1 ALSRDHDQQEKDRV
15 YINVPRTVPIVDDFD
30 DDNILPDGIS
40 DSARYAYFGEYHT
53 LNALKESDKTDW
65 ARETREDPYYGRI
78 VRFIQEGNPYLDTL
92 DQEERYEVLR
102 ITPHCELSDDG
113 VLFQFY
119 QRKEYLSTLKL
130 ICVPE
135 TLRYLVYHQFHDS
148 PVGGGH
154 VHGKGAYETA
164 RVYFT
169 WPTMQYDIMRYCKS
183 CLVCLKTN
191 TNPRKRQTALT
202 PQKMQHVFQR
212 VAVDIAGPFKPSKG
226 KRYLLIVVDFYTK
239 Y

>member
-1 ALSRDHDQQEKDRV
+1 LDEEFALSRDHDQQEKDRV

-78 VRFIQEGNPYLDTL
+78 VKFIQEGNPYLDTL
-92 DQEERYEVLR
+92 DQEEQYEILR

-212 VAVDIAGPFKPSKG
+212 VAVDI
-226 KRYLLIVVDFYTK
+226 
-239 Y
+239 